1 MNKLLIAATIFKLA
15 CTPALAAM
23 ADCSDAETFTPCG
36 PTQTLSRG
44 LVPPRGEHGALIE
57 AVGGEWLLRVATE
70 TRSVPSSTVKR
81 VLDERVAAITAET
94 GRTPKG
100 KRLAELKAEVVHELL
115 PHGIC
120 KRSEVPVWISPRAG
134 LVVIGS
140 TSGAAVDA
148 IVTMLVKLGVTLSPL
163 QTQLAPATGM
173 ANWLLQKAGP
183 CGFSIDRECEL
194 KQPDVEK
201 ATVRYLR
208 HTLEL
213 DEIGQH
219 VRQGKLP
226 TKLALTWQGRVSF
239 LLIEGVNGALALKK
253 VVLLDVTPP
262 AAEEAADA
270 FDGAWALQTGE
281 LGQLIVDLVDA
292 LGGLAEHAR
301 G

>member
-1 MNKLLIAATIFKLA
+1 MSKLLIAATIFKLA

-23 ADCSDAETFTPCG
+23 ADCADAETFAPCG
-36 PTQTLSRG
+36 PTQPLSRG

-183 CGFSIDRECEL
+183 SGFSIDRECEL
-194 KQPDVEK
+194 KQPDGEK
-201 ATVRYLR
+201 ATVRYSR

-253 VVLLDVTPP
+253 LVLLDVTPP

-281 LGQLIVDLVDA
+281 LRQLIVDLVDA
-292 LGGLAEHAR
+292 LGGLAQQVR